1 MCFEAFWRRGLKDL
15 VTFGLPET
23 TLLIG
28 MWDMIV
34 LAVIVLAV
42 LVLVMLVLAM
52 RVLAVLVLDAIVL
65 AV

>member
-1 MCFEAFWRRGLKDL
+1 MGLELAILGRFLD
-15 VTFGLPET
+15 PET
-23 TLLIG
+23 ILLIG

-42 LVLVMLVLAM
+42 LVLVVLVLAM